1 MLKQI
6 SIDLSSTNGTT
17 LPGYKRGLD
26 YLGIN
31 DKYKTPGLPFIAG
44 FQDPKVRYKL
54 AEGGHLSQN
63 PLQIN
68 RYIQL
73 EGLEIKG
80 TGTLEPFDGFRINL
94 NFERRFSLTTSST
107 FRFDTLTNSFMDQGY
122 MEAGM
127 FSMSNITWK
136 TAFEKYDDK
145 FQSDAYDQFQ
155 KTDE

>member
-54 AEGGHLSQN
+54 AEGGHLSSLLFGVVSSSSYFFFLAE
-63 PLQIN
+63 P
-68 RYIQL
+68 
-73 EGLEIKG
+73 
-80 TGTLEPFDGFRINL
+80 GTLGILAFLRRGNL
-94 NFERRFSLTTSST
+94 L
-107 FRFDTLTNSFMDQGY
+107 
-122 MEAGM
+122 
-127 FSMSNITWK
+127 
-136 TAFEKYDDK
+136 
-145 FQSDAYDQFQ
+145 
-155 KTDE
+155 